1 MALRLRYEI
10 DSPERLR
17 EHVHLIDGAGYF
29 FFPAAAA
36 CRGAKAALQVAFTGL
51 GESVWLRGEVWAR
64 PEAGGAWLE
73 LPRARA
79 CLARLSRDL
88 LRTSHRVCTDQLV
101 LVEPRGLPALLCR
114 LIEVGDGGARI
125 AAAGADLGNQGDE
138 LRVAL
143 PEAGPGGARLE
154 ACGRVAWT
162 GGGEV
167 GLSWNRGDLASRA
180 AVLRL
185 LQAADDEWA
194 GAPTSAHGDGC
205 RCVAGPSRRRV
216 DGKPPPPKLLLLG

>member
-29 FFPAAAA
+29 FFPAATAS
-36 CRGAKAALQVAFTGL
+36 RGAKAALEVAFSRL

-64 PEAGGAWLE
+64 PVAGGAWLE
-73 LPRARA
+73 LPRAKA
-79 CLARLSRDL
+79 CLERLSRDL
-88 LRTSHRVCTDQLV
+88 LRTSRRICTDQMV
-101 LVEPRGLPALLCR
+101 LAEPRGLQALLCR
-114 LIEVGDGGARI
+114 LIEVGEGGARI
-125 AAAGADLGNQGDE
+125 AAADADLGNQGDE

-154 ACGRVAWT
+154 AYGRVAWT

-185 LQAADDEWA
+185 IQAADDEWA
-194 GAPTSAHGDGC
+194 SAPTSAHGDGC
-205 RCVAGPSRRRV
+205 RCA
-216 DGKPPPPKLLLLG
+216 GKPPPPKVLLLG